1 MALAHTTCRLPA
13 SVSLHIWFFL
23 PGRNQGTSFSTYFLR
38 KRKKE
43 KTVPYRFNTLK
54 RLLSSPQLS
63 SSQLSRAPLFLF
75 TQVEKHVSDA
85 VSKGAT
91 VVTGGKRHQLGKNFF
106 EPTLLSNVTR
116 DMLCSHEETFG
127 PLAPVIK

>member
-1 MALAHTTCRLPA
+1 M
-13 SVSLHIWFFL
+13 
-23 PGRNQGTSFSTYFLR
+23 
-38 KRKKE
+38 
-43 KTVPYRFNTLK
+43 
-54 RLLSSPQLS
+54 
-63 SSQLSRAPLFLF
+63 
-75 TQVEKHVSDA
+75 SDA
-85 VSKGAT
+85 LSKGAT

>member
-1 MALAHTTCRLPA
+1 MESPQPA
-13 SVSLHIWFFL
+13 S
-23 PGRNQGTSFSTYFLR
+23 
-38 KRKKE
+38 
-43 KTVPYRFNTLK
+43 
-54 RLLSSPQLS
+54 LSAL
-63 SSQLSRAPLFLF
+63 LFLV

-91 VVTGGKRHQLGKNFF
+91 VVTGGKRHSYGRNFF
-106 EPTLLSNVTR
+106 EPTLLSNVTV